1 MKHIVILCDGTWNTA
16 DAKSPTHVV
25 RLARALAPTDAEG
38 HAQVPIYVEGV
49 GTGRGVG
56 RVSRWLDRKLGG
68 GFGWGLMANVVEAYR
83 HLVFLYQPG
92 DRIHIFGFSRGAFT
106 ARSLGGFISQTG
118 ILDRDRLELLP
129 EAVDRYMAGAEIDSQ
144 DSWDFRTRVSRHMAT
159 TPGELAYRVDEGF
172 TDVSL
177 LEIDFIGVWDT
188 VGALGVPRMVP
199 LIGLISRGRFQFH
212 NTVLSPMVKFAR
224 HAVALDERRSTFEPT
239 LWRSEDGTMMQGD
252 DDAPRQQR
260 YFAGDHGTV
269 GGSAET
275 QGLSSFTLDWM
286 MEGAR
291 EAGLQFKTAE
301 WGYILD
307 AKDPF
312 ATIHS
317 SDPAERSL
325 FDRALHAFSKDR
337 AGPHWLAELHRSVIR
352 RWWHG
357 PEPYRP
363 GSLNRV
369 KTELAALPEGARGED
384 DDTMIA

>member
-16 DAKSPTHVV
+16 DAQWPTHVV
-25 RLARALAPTDAEG
+25 RLARALAPEDAEG
-38 HAQVPIYVEGV
+38 HAQVPISVEGV

-56 RVSRWLDRKLGG
+56 RVSRFLDRKLGG
-68 GFGWGLMANVVEAYR
+68 GLGWGLMANVVEAYR

-106 ARSLGGFISQTG
+106 ARSLAGFIYQTG
-118 ILDRDRLELLP
+118 ILDRDRLDLLQ
-129 EAVDRYMAGAEIDSQ
+129 EAVDRYMKGVDIGSDESR
-144 DSWDFRTRVSRHMAT
+144 DFRTRVSRHMAT
-159 TPGELAYRVDEGF
+159 TPEELEYRIDEGF

-188 VGALGVPRMVP
+188 VGALGVPPAVP
-199 LIGLISRGRFQFH
+199 VLGMLGRGQFQFH

-269 GGSAET
+269 GGSAKT
-275 QGLSSFTLDWM
+275 QGLASYTLDWM

-291 EAGLQFKTAE
+291 EAGLQFKTDE

-317 SDPAERSL
+317 TDPADRSGFSKL
-325 FDRALHAFSKDR
+325 LHAFSKDR
-337 AGPHWLAELHRSVIR
+337 AGPEWLAELHRSVIT

-357 PEPYRP
+357 AEPYRP

-369 KTELAALPEGARGED
+369 RAELAALPEEARGGE
-384 DDTMIA
+384 TRIV